1 MVRYGKGFRK
11 YEMEQ
16 RYEGA
21 KGAKSERSEAMRQD
35 ELKSEFW
42 GKTSFFFG
50 VDTKVL
56 NTNDK

>member
-1 MVRYGKGFRK
+1 MVRYGEGFQK
-11 YEMEQ
+11 YEMER

-35 ELKSEFW
+35 ELRLEFW

-50 VDTKVL
+50 VDTNVL
-56 NTNDK
+56 NTIDK

>member
-1 MVRYGKGFRK
+1 MQYGEGFRK
-11 YEMEQ
+11 YEMER
-16 RYEGA
+16 RYKGA

-35 ELKSEFW
+35 EFRSEFW